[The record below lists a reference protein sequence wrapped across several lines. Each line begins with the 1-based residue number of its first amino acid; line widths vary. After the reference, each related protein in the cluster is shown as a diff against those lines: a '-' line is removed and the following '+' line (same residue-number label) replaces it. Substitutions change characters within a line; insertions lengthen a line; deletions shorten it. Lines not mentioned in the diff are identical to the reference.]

1 MTRIR
6 DSTASCNLCALVAH
20 SVHDLPLD
28 ERQDDVTC
36 HLYWEVDG
44 RTAGREGSKVNC
56 TRRLR
61 IGWNDE
67 RLKPYE
73 AHLILAA
80 PAEYDKSDIDYPS
93 RVDRNS
99 QFLGRRIG
107 SSASKR
113 NLIREFLRLCE
124 RDHKGCSG
132 NLGIEDPFAQTL
144 REPYFGVIDIE
155 NQQLVPLR
163 YHETIEG
170 DRIESDPYAT
180 VSYVWGDRASHRH
193 STRKANVQHRL
204 KPGGLAEVIE
214 CLPTALRHRDMVEGC
229 VSDIRQWLENHTWID
244 WHIRDGHGTL
254 RRIWGTSYEQDKSKE
269 IQWRGYRGV
278 ATYDF
283 PPALAENMEDDS
295 NEDTDDEAERR
306 HRRRYRREVHEIPP
320 SSDEEHASRFRRRH
334 GQGELRASLKTNTED
349 IQVTSSRGLQDQ
361 VPRDYFGRSHKT
373 RERMVSFDSW
383 FSLTLPEDPYHVCT
397 TEENETPGLP
407 DQPLLQFFT
416 WRRRFRLVPTEP
428 LPSPTDSFKARNG
441 RNGGPRAPEP
451 LVRCH
456 IHHSSGDKCGSILVD
471 REWLNKMRGRYTFE
485 FIGISDA
492 KSFTQEEFPDWTFY
506 VPLERDE
513 CDWKLYFV
521 LLVEYYEEEGIYRRV
536 ALGKVFQDAFLH
548 QKDEWKEIILG

>member
-1 MTRIR
+1 MAINLCMRCRDLNLSYELFKVNNNFSPDGRDHPARTTQQPINLGTMTRIR
-6 DSTASCNLCALVAH
+6 DSAASCNLCALVAH

-113 NLIREFLRLCE
+113 NLTREFLRLCE

-170 DRIESDPYAT
+170 DRIEFDPYAT

-214 CLPTALRHRDMVEGC
+214 CLPTALRQCLDLVHGMGIYRVPPTAATWLRDACLILDSG
-229 VSDIRQWLENHTWID
+229 
-244 WHIRDGHGTL
+244 
-254 RRIWGTSYEQDKSKE
+254 SKT
-269 IQWRGYRGV
+269 I
-278 ATYDF
+278 
-283 PPALAENMEDDS
+283 L
-295 NEDTDDEAERR
+295 
-306 HRRRYRREVHEIPP
+306 
-320 SSDEEHASRFRRRH
+320 
-334 GQGELRASLKTNTED
+334 
-349 IQVTSSRGLQDQ
+349 GL
-361 VPRDYFGRSHKT
+361 
-373 RERMVSFDSW
+373 
-383 FSLTLPEDPYHVCT
+383 
-397 TEENETPGLP
+397 
-407 DQPLLQFFT
+407 
-416 WRRRFRLVPTEP
+416 
-428 LPSPTDSFKARNG
+428 
-441 RNGGPRAPEP
+441 
-451 LVRCH
+451 
-456 IHHSSGDKCGSILVD
+456 
-471 REWLNKMRGRYTFE
+471 
-485 FIGISDA
+485 IGISETDM
-492 KSFTQEEFPDWTFY
+492 
-506 VPLERDE
+506 VP
-513 CDWKLYFV
+513 
-521 LLVEYYEEEGIYRRV
+521 
-536 ALGKVFQDAFLH
+536 
-548 QKDEWKEIILG
+548 